1 MENKTSHNYINM
13 RTRCGPCINH
23 SVFNIQIPC
32 AATGY
37 TKHYF
42 AGTERLVSAIGNG
55 GLADVGLPIVGS
67 DVLADKLGERDTVLR
82 RVMEPYPL
90 RINRN
95 RLDTLYGMTYH
106 KSHFT
111 Y

>member
-1 MENKTSHNYINM
+1 M

-42 AGTERLVSAIGNG
+42 AGTERLASAIGNG
-55 GLADVGLPIVGS
+55 GLADIGHPIVDG